1 MTVHPKIQPASEQ
14 ERKPD
19 AIAGFGQDYFELWYF
34 GLEPRKSTLPS
45 ENDVSDFD
53 GSSWVLP

>member
-1 MTVHPKIQPASEQ
+1 MNAIPKIQPASEQ
-14 ERKPD
+14 ERKPVAVVLD
-19 AIAGFGQDYFELWYF
+19 DFDRWYF
-34 GLEPRKSTLPS
+34 DLPPRKSLLPR

>member
-14 ERKPD
+14 ERKPTPVVLD
-19 AIAGFGQDYFELWYF
+19 DFELWYF